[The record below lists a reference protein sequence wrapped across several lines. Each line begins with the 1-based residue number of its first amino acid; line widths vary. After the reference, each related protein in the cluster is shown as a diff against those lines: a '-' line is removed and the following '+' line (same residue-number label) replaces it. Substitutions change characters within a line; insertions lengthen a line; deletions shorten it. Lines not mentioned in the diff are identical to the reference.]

1 MGIDF
6 LMWKALRLAKE
17 GRVFK
22 ESSKVFHVKG
32 DHGTYLVQRD
42 KTGRYVCSCTGF
54 WNRGRCSHSLAT
66 AIAESQK
73 TSVKLDMKPPS
84 S

>member
-1 MGIDF
+1 MGVDS

-22 ESSKVFHVKG
+22 ESSEVFHVKG
-32 DHGTYLVQRD
+32 DHGTYLVQKD
-42 KTGRYVCSCTGF
+42 KAGRYVCSCTGF

-66 AIAESQK
+66 SIAESQK
-73 TSVKLDMKPPS
+73 TAVKLDHRSPS